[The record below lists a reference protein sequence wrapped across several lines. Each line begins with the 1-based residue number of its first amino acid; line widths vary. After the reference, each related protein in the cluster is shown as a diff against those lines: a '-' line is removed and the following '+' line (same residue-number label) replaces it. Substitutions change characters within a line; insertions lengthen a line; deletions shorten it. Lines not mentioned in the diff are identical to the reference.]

1 MILDGGFVMK
11 TVFLVYGENEETRPN
26 VVGVSTS
33 KENAD
38 KLIKELDEHF
48 DGFFEYFLYEI
59 PVNMIDPNGFML
71 FD

>member
-1 MILDGGFVMK
+1 MK
-11 TVFLVYGENEETRPN
+11 TVFLIYGENEETRPN
-26 VVGVSTS
+26 VVGVASS

-48 DGFFEYFLYEI
+48 DGFFEYFVYEI
-59 PVNMIDPNGFML
+59 PMNVGFVL